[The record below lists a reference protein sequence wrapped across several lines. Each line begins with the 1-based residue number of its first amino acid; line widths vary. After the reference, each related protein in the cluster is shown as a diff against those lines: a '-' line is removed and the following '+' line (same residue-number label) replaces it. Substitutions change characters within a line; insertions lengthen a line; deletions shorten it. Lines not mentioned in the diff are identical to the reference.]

1 MSEPASPDSFAGPR
15 PAPLYS
21 LAGKRVWVAG
31 HGGMVGAALVER
43 LKTENCEV
51 QVANRR
57 RVDLRRQQ
65 LVEAW
70 LARHRPQ
77 AIFLAAAR
85 VGGINANNTRP
96 AEFLYDNLMIAANI
110 ISAAPTFGVEKLLF
124 LGSSCVYPK
133 MAPQP
138 ITEDALLTG
147 PLEPT
152 NQWYAIAKIAGA
164 QLCQAYRAQYGCDFI
179 TAMPTNLYGPRDNF
193 DLRSS
198 HALPALIAKA
208 HRAKLAGADELVVWG
223 TGTPKREFLHVH
235 DVADALVYLMKHYSD
250 AALVNVGVGED
261 ISIADL
267 ARLVAEIV
275 GFRGTLRFDPGMPD
289 GTPRKLLDVSRL
301 SAMGWG
307 PRITLRAGIQQTYD
321 WYLQHHAEAEAAPAA
336 PRGRT
341 GEFRAGAETSSPS
354 WQAR

>member
-1 MSEPASPDSFAGPR
+1 MSEAAT
-15 PAPLYS
+15 LYP

-31 HGGMVGAALVER
+31 HGGMVGSALVRR
-43 LKTENCEV
+43 LQSEGCEL
-51 QVANRR
+51 QIANRR

-70 LARHRPQ
+70 LARKRPH
-77 AIFLAAAR
+77 AIFLAAAK

-110 ISAAPTFGVEKLLF
+110 INAAPTFGVEKLLF

-133 MAPQP
+133 FAPQP

-179 TAMPTNLYGPRDNF
+179 TAMPTNLYGPGDNF

-198 HALPALIAKA
+198 HAMPALIAKA
-208 HRAKLAGADELVVWG
+208 HRAKFEGARELVVWG
-223 TGTPKREFLHVH
+223 TGRPMREFLHVA
-235 DVADALVYLMKHYSD
+235 DVADALVFLMKHYSD
-250 AALVNVGVGED
+250 AGLVNVGVGQD
-261 ISIADL
+261 IAIADL
-267 ARLVAEIV
+267 ARLVAEVV
-275 GFRGTLRFDPGMPD
+275 GFRGALRFDPSMPD
-289 GTPRKLLDVSRL
+289 GTPRKLLDVSKL
-301 SAMGWG
+301 TGLGWR
-307 PRITLRAGIQQTYD
+307 PRMALRAGIEQTYA
-321 WYLQHHAEAEAAPAA
+321 WYRAHLDVATRAAHADAGRGRAVEPRREAEIGS
-336 PRGRT
+336 PR
-341 GEFRAGAETSSPS
+341 
-354 WQAR
+354 